1 MGTRLFL
8 HEGTWGGKWARERG
22 PNTFRDRLQG
32 RGFDSSIV
40 VWSLDVDGTPDIGPP
55 LLGTRNT
62 DWVAGGYADRYKM
75 RGESYDR
82 RRKLTH
88 SYGLAPVLFQAT
100 HDDPDE
106 PIVPIAR
113 VVAVCPPPR
122 QELLDRARLALE
134 RGTIGKLFVI
144 YADGWDLWA
153 RLGQVFDN
161 HWGWRRDWSDLQG
174 VRGFEQ
180 HGEKNV
186 GHTGIFE
193 TAEWDRFDRNGAF
206 DFLSEDVGAEPV
218 LDDDDEEVLGV

>member
-1 MGTRLFL
+1 MPTATRCVVSR
-8 HEGTWGGKWARERG
+8 TTA
-22 PNTFRDRLQG
+22 DA
-32 RGFDSSIV
+32 SSP
-40 VWSLDVDGTPDIGPP
+40 TPTGWHP
-55 LLGTRNT
+55 
-62 DWVAGGYADRYKM
+62 
-75 RGESYDR
+75 SCFR
-82 RRKLTH
+82 RRTTIRTNR
-88 SYGLAPVLFQAT
+88 SC
-100 HDDPDE
+100 
-106 PIVPIAR
+106 R
-113 VVAVCPPPR
+113 S
-122 QELLDRARLALE
+122 RAWWRCVRLALE